1 MNVSLTVM
9 GGKHNGRVIPVNV
22 PEFRIGRDRQCH
34 LRPNSPDVSRFHCAI
49 VRRPGGVFIK
59 DFGSKNGTIVNQR
72 VLVGGELQLQ
82 DGDVI
87 EVGRL
92 AFLVTIELPA
102 AVAEEPAAEA
112 ADVTPVA
119 PGESQ
124 VIDVLGSAS
133 EPTGEETVMIQ
144 TEAITGA
151 PPATQR
157 PPDSGPI
164 WLETTP

>member
-1 MNVSLTVM
+1 MKVALTVM

-92 AFLVTIELPA
+92 AFLVTIEMPA
-102 AVAEEPAAEA
+102 TVAEDVAAF
-112 ADVTPVA
+112 A

-144 TEAITGA
+144 SDAITRAASGA
-151 PPATQR
+151 GRPA
-157 PPDSGPI
+157 DAGPL
-164 WLETTP
+164 WVELS